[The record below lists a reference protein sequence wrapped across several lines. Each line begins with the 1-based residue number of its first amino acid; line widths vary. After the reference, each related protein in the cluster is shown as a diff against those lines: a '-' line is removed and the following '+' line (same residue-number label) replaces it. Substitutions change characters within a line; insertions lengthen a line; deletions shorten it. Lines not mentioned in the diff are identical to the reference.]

1 MPTAS
6 VFVPT
11 QRPGVHKKKQEL
23 LLLRKSLP
31 GDCTGGRGREA
42 SEPLWARLDANYG
55 DTDRIGGSN
64 SKPTPTRSDWPEWP
78 RRRGNDRGWMAG
90 KRSEER
96 GATERTKREEK
107 EEEERDCENRNAPF

>member
-11 QRPGVHKKKQEL
+11 QRPGVHKKIQEL

-64 SKPTPTRSDWPEWP
+64 SKQECGQGR
-78 RRRGNDRGWMAG
+78 AL
-90 KRSEER
+90 
-96 GATERTKREEK
+96 
-107 EEEERDCENRNAPF
+107 ENLVQRKDGMTN

>member
-23 LLLRKSLP
+23 LLLRKGLP

-64 SKPTPTRSDWPEWP
+64 SKPTPTRSGWPERP
-78 RRRGNDRGWMAG
+78 REGERQRQGKDGGKKRRGKAQPTGRNA
-90 KRSEER
+90 
-96 GATERTKREEK
+96 EK
-107 EEEERDCENRNAPF
+107 ERERKRR